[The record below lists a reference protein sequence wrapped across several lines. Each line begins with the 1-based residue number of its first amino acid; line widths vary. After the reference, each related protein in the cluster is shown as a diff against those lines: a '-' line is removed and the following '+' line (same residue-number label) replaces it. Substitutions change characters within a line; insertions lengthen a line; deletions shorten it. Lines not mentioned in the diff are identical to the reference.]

1 MTRKPTKEQEPEKHE
16 EAFGWGDT
24 VDVPESGHV
33 LLPEGKAFFS
43 VTKLERQRKEF
54 GSFGVI
60 NVAVVTC
67 TCFSCA
73 EDASGEADITVQ
85 LGLTRALG
93 WKILQLATACGFR
106 KPGDGNEIDPRW
118 WGKFV
123 GAEGVCTIK
132 HREYTTKKGDKRQ
145 SNEIAEFLAPED
157 AEKQQ
162 PVF

>member
-1 MTRKPTKEQEPEKHE
+1 MTKRPTKEQEPEKQE

-54 GSFGVI
+54 GSFGTI
-60 NVAVVTC
+60 NVAVMSF
-67 TCFSCA
+67 TCFA
-73 EDASGEADITVQ
+73 KDGDGEADVTVQ
-85 LGLTRALG
+85 FGLVRSLG

-123 GAEGVCTIK
+123 GAEGVCQIK
-132 HREYTTKKGDKRQ
+132 HRTYTGKKDGKERKA
-145 SNEIAEFLAPED
+145 NEIAEFLAPED
-157 AEKQQ
+157 AEKKQ
-162 PVF
+162 PEF

>member
-1 MTRKPTKEQEPEKHE
+1 MTKRPTKEQEPEKQE

-54 GSFGVI
+54 GSFGTI
-60 NVAVVTC
+60 NVAVMSF
-67 TCFSCA
+67 TCFA
-73 EDASGEADITVQ
+73 KDGDGEADVTVQ
-85 LGLTRALG
+85 FGLVRSLG

-123 GAEGVCTIK
+123 GAEGVCQIA
-132 HREYTTKKGDKRQ
+132 HRYYTGKKDGKERKA
-145 SNEIAEFLAPED
+145 NEIAEFLPPED
-157 AEKQQ
+157 AEKKQ
-162 PVF
+162 PEF